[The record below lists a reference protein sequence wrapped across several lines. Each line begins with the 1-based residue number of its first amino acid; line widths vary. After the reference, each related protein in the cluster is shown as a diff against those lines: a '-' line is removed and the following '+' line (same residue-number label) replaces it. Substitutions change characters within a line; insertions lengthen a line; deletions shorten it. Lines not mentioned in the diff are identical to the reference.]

1 MDRKIAVMSLVV
13 SVGALAMATF
23 TYSQSGNK
31 AQSLIQQ
38 REQQLI
44 RHLLPRVEAI
54 YQDFNLAFPA
64 EPPTSLEQ
72 LIDPMLR
79 MIGPVTDEAG

>member
-1 MDRKIAVMSLVV
+1 MDRKIAVLSLVV
-13 SVGALAMATF
+13 SVVALVMAAL
-23 TYSQSGNK
+23 TYSQAGNR
-31 AQSLIQQ
+31 ARSLIQQ

-44 RHLLPRVEAI
+44 RHLVPRVEAI

-79 MIGPVTDEAG
+79 MIEPVTDEAG

>member
-1 MDRKIAVMSLVV
+1 MDRKIVVLSLVV
-13 SVGALAMATF
+13 SVVALAMAAF
-23 TYSQSGNK
+23 TYLQSGNR

-44 RHLLPRVEAI
+44 RYLLPRVEAI

-72 LIDPMLR
+72 LLDPMLR
-79 MIGPVTDEAG
+79 LIEPVTSEAG